1 VRARPASITAPVK
14 ASQEGI
20 VLEKL
25 PVELGDVLKQSTEP
39 ALKARH
45 TAVCWPHVQSL
56 ECKSSVPHSPPGS
69 QFRRAIPPMGPVSL
83 HRSSGQRRQK
93 KHDSLVLMVEDADS
107 PTPHPLVHAIA
118 INLDPA
124 RGSLLESALNVDE
137 DEHLT
142 RIDLGV
148 NSLLMRGWLP
158 PDPPPGHGEHRYVFQ
173 VFALASGA
181 ALPNA
186 AGRHQVFEAIS
197 ARALAAGCLLG
208 TYERPRRIEIDDA
221 ARDGLS
227 GLAEAADAPAAT

>member
-1 VRARPASITAPVK
+1 VK
-14 ASQEGI
+14 PSKEGV

-25 PVELGDVLKQSTEP
+25 PVQLGDVLRSHRAGIDGTAYHRLLAARTVSRMQIVSPAFAMGQSIPT
-39 ALKARH
+39 RY
-45 TAVCWPHVQSL
+45 TADGPGI
-56 ECKSSVPHSPPGS
+56 SPPIHWS
-69 QFRRAIPPMGPVSL
+69 DAPEDA
-83 HRSSGQRRQK
+83 
-93 KHDSLVLMVEDADS
+93 DSLVLMVEDADS

-124 RGSLLESALNVDE
+124 RGSLLEGALNVDE

-142 RIDLGV
+142 HVALGV

-173 VFALASGA
+173 IFALASGA

-197 ARALAAGCLLG
+197 ERALAAGCLLG
-208 TYERPRRIEIDDA
+208 TYERPRRIEIDEA
-221 ARDGLS
+221 ERDGLS
-227 GLAEAADAPAAT
+227 GLAAAAVAPAAT